1 MPLYARSM
9 KKTARLASL
18 VGLVVLVFCACAGPP
33 VENAER
39 TTKCKDSGN
48 QRMCGVCCNTKS
60 VVFDKGTCA
69 CFGDVEK

>member
-1 MPLYARSM
+1 M
-9 KKTARLASL
+9 KKTARIASL
-18 VGLVVLVFCACAGPP
+18 VGVVLAVLAACTTAP

-60 VVFDKGTCA
+60 VVFDKGLCA
-69 CFGDVEK
+69 CFGEIEK